1 MMHMLIYA
9 LVEAS
14 IRDEALAAGSS
25 AFDRLVG
32 VTPDADAVFDYYV
45 TLDETDVTGAGEGR
59 WGEQPAAA
67 PVESDAG
74 EDLLEAGWEAT
85 IEAFEQNLAAVREGL
100 DELDD
105 EAIMRD
111 EDLVR
116 HACHNLGAYRGP
128 SVVLYDEYEQ
138 GIRDRERLHRILD
151 GAESCW
157 IVPADVHY

>member
-14 IRDEALAAGSS
+14 IRDEAPAAGSS

-32 VTPDADAVFDYYV
+32 VAPDADSVFDSYV
-45 TLDETDVTGAGEGR
+45 TFDETDVTGVGEGW
-59 WGEQPAAA
+59 WGERPAAA
-67 PVESDAG
+67 PVESGAG

-85 IEAFEQNLAAVREGL
+85 IEAFEQNLVAVREGL

-116 HACHNLGAYRGP
+116 HACHNFGAYRGP
-128 SVVLYDEYEQ
+128 SIVLYDEYGR
-138 GIRDRERLHRILD
+138 GIRNRERLDRILD
-151 GAESCW
+151 GVESCW